1 MNQTVTASF
10 TELFQQSRSTAEEYF
25 LYAKSVLVESGMKH
39 TAADVIALAQI
50 MAYDFR
56 TSSMLIAAQKI
67 AGVIETS
74 VSEVAENI
82 DGVEFSIDM
91 LRDIIESRKDV

>member
-39 TAADVIALAQI
+39 TASDV
-50 MAYDFR
+50 M
-56 TSSMLIAAQKI
+56 
-67 AGVIETS
+67 TS
-74 VSEVAENI
+74 VHR
-82 DGVEFSIDM
+82 
-91 LRDIIESRKDV
+91 LC